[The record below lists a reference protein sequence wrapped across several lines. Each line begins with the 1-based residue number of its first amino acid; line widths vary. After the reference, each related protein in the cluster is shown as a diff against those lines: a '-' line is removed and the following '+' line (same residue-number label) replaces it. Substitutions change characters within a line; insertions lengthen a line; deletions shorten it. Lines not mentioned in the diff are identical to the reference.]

1 MEICN
6 LERGKGKTTYL
17 TYRSHITQYPVVCAD
32 YMFLRTEMLKS

>member
-17 TYRSHITQYPVVCAD
+17 TYRSHITQYPVCLLYTSDAAD
-32 YMFLRTEMLKS
+32 D